1 MEELA
6 FSIDQRNATDWASA
20 SEPALPKSQQDRLP
34 DSIQHRGQHVVTP
47 AQSTLHD
54 EPVHLAEHP
63 RQDGDNVGAA
73 NLSMEET
80 LWRYI
85 PDDSDM
91 AHSIRQRNSRI
102 WIIGEGGI
110 LRPQD
115 KNQLDLNIVRK
126 LHGVQPTN
134 GSNVLFI
141 RDINLDWCKKLCE
154 EYSEALDPDDLAE
167 YVICFD
173 ELPSMKELA
182 QRYPDI
188 RIDMDSSGDIAYIH
202 VPVERAESKASGFH
216 LDVAIGAPSSEHGR
230 DLHWLLMPDTMSRF
244 RRDMFIREASSP
256 WRRVTSRMSCVRLKD
271 ALCKTDASKDSD
283 TDEEHH

>member
-20 SEPALPKSQQDRLP
+20 SELAAPKSQQDRLP

-80 LWRYI
+80 LGRYI
-85 PDDSDM
+85 PDESDM

-115 KNQLDLNIVRK
+115 KNQLDLDIVRK
-126 LHGVQPTN
+126 LHDVQPTN
-134 GSNVLFI
+134 GSKVLFI

-154 EYSEALDPDDLAE
+154 EYPETLDPDDLAE
-167 YVICFD
+167 HVICFD

-182 QRYPDI
+182 QRYPNT

-216 LDVAIGAPSSEHGR
+216 LDVAIGALSSEHGR

-244 RRDMFIREASSP
+244 RRDVFIREAFSP
-256 WRRVTSRMSCVRLKD
+256 WRRVTSRMSYVRLKD
-271 ALCKTDASKDSD
+271 APCETNAPKDSD